1 MKKFL
6 YWTPRVL
13 SILMVGFISIFA
25 FDVFEEDKTAWE
37 IALALFIHLLPT
49 IVAIII
55 VIVAWKREQ
64 IGGWLF
70 VALGL
75 AFLFIG
81 RFQLATILIVT
92 LPLVV
97 IGAMFLVHYHKYVK
111 QTKDSAT
118 KPIVG

>member
-25 FDVFEEDKTAWE
+25 FDVFEEDKTAGE
-37 IALALFIHLLPT
+37 IALALFIHLLPS
-49 IVAIII
+49 IAAVIII
-55 VIVAWKREQ
+55 IVAWKREQ

-70 VALGL
+70 VALGVG
-75 AFLFIG
+75 FLFIG

-92 LPLVV
+92 LPLVI
-97 IGAMFLVHYHKYVK
+97 IGAMFLWHYRKYGK
-111 QTKDSAT
+111 GTKEPSA
-118 KPIVG
+118 PAAG